1 MNISWECH
9 RIVWEYHENITIMRI
24 SWEHPGDYCGAN
36 IPGSFQ
42 RESHG
47 NLVDKSDREIIHG
60 IFGGKIMGYH
70 ENKMN
75 MNGNAI

>member
-1 MNISWECH
+1 MGTSW
-9 RIVWEYHENITIMRI
+9 
-24 SWEHPGDYCGAN
+24 DYCGAN

-47 NLVDKSDREIIHG
+47 NLVDNSDREIIHG
-60 IFGGKIMGYH
+60 IFDGKIMGHH

-75 MNGNAI
+75 MNMNGNAI